1 MFVFFT
7 WILYP
12 VPRAHFLK
20 PERAN
25 SMQCSLVTAFS
36 PASLFLKRF
45 WNECR
50 ISFWFHKAVS
60 KTRRPEKC
68 QKWYF
73 KWLLIFLCRI
83 LYFILMGSFR
93 SEASISVWKSALK
106 FNLPKHKPVRVV
118 KTPWH
123 IGARSM
129 SVCFICSDFLRKTET
144 QVKKICRE
152 GWPENSFCH
161 MKGSGS

>member
-45 WNECR
+45 WRECR
-50 ISFWFHKAVS
+50 ISFWFHRAVS

-106 FNLPKHKPVRVV
+106 FNLRKQ
-118 KTPWH
+118 KTGPC
-123 IGARSM
+123 GENAVTYRRAYYVSM
-129 SVCFICSDFLRKTET
+129 LYLFGFLK
-144 QVKKICRE
+144 
-152 GWPENSFCH
+152 ENWNAG
-161 MKGSGS
+161 KENL